1 MPRRPLLRRA
11 TGVLAAAALIAT
23 AATATSVGA
32 QPRAPLGGV
41 RQVASPTVPAALVAQ
56 MRAALPRVVLTGG
69 EASKLDFEIQ
79 SNTYDNKYPP
89 DARAT
94 FRVPLPGQTANSP
107 MMSEFFAGGFVLGKA
122 ENLVGRVRP
131 GNVSVVVWAFLG
143 PEGAFRGLR
152 ALRDLSG
159 LHVASSPF
167 APGAILLSL
176 PGTGV
181 SDLIWVHGRALV
193 RASAGNAEGGGP
205 MAHQRDRV
213 ARAIDAKISS
223 EPSVGG
229 VQLPPEPALDL
240 STLAG
245 RLGSLRVAENDLPG
259 GLDTRSLTLHAGPGA
274 RDPLHGDVAA
284 VRLNRRYRQLGLL
297 GGSAQVISV
306 AQIHG
311 NYAAYVWAFPSAAAA
326 RAALRA
332 AETRHGVRVT
342 RAASVIR
349 GAVRVVRPGRSL
361 LDDLFWIRGSLLL
374 QVGGYGPP
382 DIPLLRSRQ
391 TLIVRA
397 LDAKAS
403 ALR

>member
-1 MPRRPLLRRA
+1 MPA
-11 TGVLAAAALIAT
+11 T
-23 AATATSVGA
+23 
-32 QPRAPLGGV
+32 
-41 RQVASPTVPAALVAQ
+41 LVAQ
-56 MRAALPRVVLTGG
+56 MRAVLPRVVLTGG
-69 EASKLDFEIQ
+69 EASKLDFEIH

-94 FRVPLPGQTANSP
+94 FRVPLPGQTPNSP

-159 LHVASSPF
+159 LHVSASPF

-193 RASAGNAEGGGP
+193 RASAGDAQGGAS

-213 ARAIDAKISS
+213 ARAIDAKIGS

-229 VQLPPEPALDL
+229 VELPPEPRARHDDARRPAGLAARRRERP
-240 STLAG
+240 AG
-245 RLGSLRVAENDLPG
+245 RSRHAHLDAASPGPTRAIRCTTTRPPHGSCAAIARSGCSAASRRSSRWRRSTATTRPMPGRSRARRLPA
-259 GLDTRSLTLHAGPGA
+259 RRCARPGA
-274 RDPLHGDVAA
+274 
-284 VRLNRRYRQLGLL
+284 
-297 GGSAQVISV
+297 SA
-306 AQIHG
+306 
-311 NYAAYVWAFPSAAAA
+311 
-326 RAALRA
+326 
-332 AETRHGVRVT
+332 GVRVT
-342 RAASVIR
+342 RAPVVR
-349 GAVRVVRPGRSL
+349 GAVRVVRPGKRL
-361 LDDLFWIRGSLLL
+361 LDDLFWVRGSVLL
-374 QVGGYGPP
+374 QVGAYGPP
-382 DIPLLRSRQ
+382 DIPLLQSRQ
-391 TLIVRA
+391 ALVARA
-397 LDAKAS
+397 LDANAS

>member
-1 MPRRPLLRRA
+1 M
-11 TGVLAAAALIAT
+11 
-23 AATATSVGA
+23 A
-32 QPRAPLGGV
+32 QA
-41 RQVASPTVPAALVAQ
+41 ASPTVPATLVAQ
-56 MRAALPRVVLTGG
+56 MRSVLPRVVLTGG
-69 EASKLDFEIQ
+69 EASKLDFEIH

-131 GNVSVVVWAFLG
+131 GNVSVVVWTFLG
-143 PEGAFRGLR
+143 QEGAFRGLR

-159 LHVASSPF
+159 LHASASPF

-193 RASAGNAEGGGP
+193 RASAGNAQGGAS
-205 MAHQRDRV
+205 MAHERDLV
-213 ARAIDAKISS
+213 ARAIDAKIDS

-229 VQLPPEPALDL
+229 VQLPPEPRLDP

-259 GLDTRSLTLHAGPGA
+259 GLDTRYLTLRAGPGA
-274 RDPLHGDVAA
+274 RDPLHGDAA
-284 VRLNRRYRQLGLL
+284 AARLNRNYRRLGLL
-297 GGSAQVISV
+297 GGIAQVISV

-311 NYAAYVWAFPSAAAA
+311 NYAAYAWAFPSAAAA

-332 AETRHGVRVT
+332 AETRQGVRVT
-342 RAASVIR
+342 RAGSVVR

-361 LDDLFWIRGSLLL
+361 LDDLFWVRGSVLL
-374 QVGGYGPP
+374 QAGAYGPP
-382 DIPLLRSRQ
+382 DIPLLQSRQ
-391 TLIVRA
+391 AVVARA

>member
-1 MPRRPLLRRA
+1 MPRRPVLRRT

-23 AATATSVGA
+23 AAAATSVHA
-32 QPRAPLGGV
+32 RAAAPVGGV
-41 RQVASPTVPAALVAQ
+41 APAVSPTVPAKLVAQ
-56 MRAALPRVVLTGG
+56 MRAVLPKIVLTRG
-69 EASKLDFEIQ
+69 EARKLDFEIH

-89 DARAT
+89 EAQAT
-94 FRVPLPGQTANSP
+94 FRVPLPGQTPNSP

-159 LHVASSPF
+159 LHMSASPF

-193 RASAGNAEGGGP
+193 RASAGDAQGGAS

-213 ARAIDAKISS
+213 ARAIDAKIDS

-229 VQLPPEPALDL
+229 VELPPEPALDMT
-240 STLAG
+240 TLAG

-259 GLDTRSLTLHAGPGA
+259 GLDTRTWTLVAGPRA
-274 RDPLHGDVAA
+274 RDPL
-284 VRLNRRYRQLGLL
+284 RRRSGRRTAHPPL
-297 GGSAQVISV
+297 SR
-306 AQIHG
+306 
-311 NYAAYVWAFPSAAAA
+311 A
-326 RAALRA
+326 RAARRRRAGHLGGADPRQLRGLCL
-332 AETRHGVRVT
+332 GVPER
-342 RAASVIR
+342 RRRPARRCARPEASP
-349 GAVRVVRPGRSL
+349 ACE
-361 LDDLFWIRGSLLL
+361 
-374 QVGGYGPP
+374 
-382 DIPLLRSRQ
+382 
-391 TLIVRA
+391 
-397 LDAKAS
+397 
-403 ALR
+403 

>member
-1 MPRRPLLRRA
+1 
-11 TGVLAAAALIAT
+11 
-23 AATATSVGA
+23 
-32 QPRAPLGGV
+32 
-41 RQVASPTVPAALVAQ
+41 
-56 MRAALPRVVLTGG
+56 
-69 EASKLDFEIQ
+69 
-79 SNTYDNKYPP
+79 
-89 DARAT
+89 
-94 FRVPLPGQTANSP
+94 

-131 GNVSVVVWAFLG
+131 GNVSVVVWTFVG

-159 LHVASSPF
+159 LRMSASPF

-193 RASAGNAEGGGP
+193 RASAGDAQGGAS

-213 ARAIDAKISS
+213 ARAIHAKIGS

-229 VQLPPEPALDL
+229 VELPPEPALDMT
-240 STLAG
+240 TLAG
-245 RLGSLRVAENDLPG
+245 RLGSLRVPENDPPG
-259 GLDTRSLTLHAGPGA
+259 GLDTRTWTLVARPDA
-274 RDPLHGDVAA
+274 RDPLRRDAA
-284 VRLNRRYRQLGLL
+284 AARLIRRYRALGLL
-297 GGSAQVISV
+297 GGVAQVISV

-311 NYAAYVWAFPSAAAA
+311 NYAAYAWAFPSQAAA

-332 AETRHGVRVT
+332 TRSQRDVRVT
-342 RAASVIR
+342 RAPVVR
-349 GAVRVVRPGRSL
+349 GAVRIGAGRASACSTTSSGCAVASCCRL
-361 LDDLFWIRGSLLL
+361 GA
-374 QVGGYGPP
+374 YGPP
-382 DIPLLRSRQ
+382 DIPLLQSRQ
-391 TLIVRA
+391 AVVARA

>member
-1 MPRRPLLRRA
+1 MPRRPVLRRT

-23 AATATSVGA
+23 AAAATSV
-32 QPRAPLGGV
+32 RARAAAPVGG
-41 RQVASPTVPAALVAQ
+41 RAGRSPTVPATLVAQ
-56 MRAALPRVVLTGG
+56 MRAVLPKIVLTGG
-69 EASKLDFEIQ
+69 EASKLDFEIH

-94 FRVPLPGQTANSP
+94 FRVPLPGQTPNSP

-159 LHVASSPF
+159 LHVSASPF

-193 RASAGNAEGGGP
+193 RASAGDAQGGAS

-213 ARAIDAKISS
+213 ARAIDAKIDS

-229 VQLPPEPALDL
+229 SSCRPSRL
-240 STLAG
+240 ST
-245 RLGSLRVAENDLPG
+245 
-259 GLDTRSLTLHAGPGA
+259 
-274 RDPLHGDVAA
+274 
-284 VRLNRRYRQLGLL
+284 
-297 GGSAQVISV
+297 
-306 AQIHG
+306 
-311 NYAAYVWAFPSAAAA
+311 
-326 RAALRA
+326 
-332 AETRHGVRVT
+332 
-342 RAASVIR
+342 
-349 GAVRVVRPGRSL
+349 
-361 LDDLFWIRGSLLL
+361 
-374 QVGGYGPP
+374 
-382 DIPLLRSRQ
+382 
-391 TLIVRA
+391 
-397 LDAKAS
+397 
-403 ALR
+403 

>member
-1 MPRRPLLRRA
+1 MPRRPVLRR
-11 TGVLAAAALIAT
+11 TIGVLAAAALIAT
-23 AATATSVGA
+23 GATATSFRALPGTSLAGVA
-32 QPRAPLGGV
+32 QA
-41 RQVASPTVPAALVAQ
+41 ASPTAPATLLAH
-56 MRAALPRVVLTGG
+56 MRIVLPSLVLTGG
-69 EASKLDFEIQ
+69 EARKLDFVID
-79 SNTYDNKYPP
+79 SNAYDNKYPP

-94 FRVPLPGQTANSP
+94 FRTPLPGQTSNSP

-122 ENLVGRVRP
+122 ENLVGHVRP
-131 GNVSVVVWAFLG
+131 GNVSVVVWAFRG

-159 LHVASSPF
+159 LHTAASPF

-181 SDLIWVHGRALV
+181 SDLIWVRGRALV
-193 RASAGNAEGGGP
+193 RASAGKAPGGRS
-205 MAHQRDRV
+205 MAHDRDLV
-213 ARAIDAKISS
+213 ARVVDAKIDS
-223 EPSVGG
+223 EPSVGA
-229 VQLPPEPALDL
+229 VALPPAPRLDL

-259 GLDTRSLTLHAGPGA
+259 GLDTRSWRLRARPDA
-274 RDPLHGDVAA
+274 RDPLRGDAA
-284 VRLNRRYRQLGLL
+284 AARLNRRYRALGLM

-311 NYAAYVWAFPSAAAA
+311 HYAAYAWAFPSAAAA

-332 AETRHGVRVT
+332 AESQRGVRVT
-342 RAASVIR
+342 PAPVVRA
-349 GAVRVVRPGRSL
+349 GLRVVRPGRSL
-361 LDDLFWIRGSLLL
+361 LDDLFWVRGSVLL

-382 DIPLLRSRQ
+382 DIPLLESRQ
-391 TLIVRA
+391 ALVARA